1 MFFILGKIVIIF
13 LSPQVWI
20 FTFLLLAWLKKSR
33 RFLLAALIST
43 FFFGNSFITDE
54 VCRAWEIEINE
65 EQLSKHYDYGIVL
78 GGMSDYQARN
88 KRSQFSGASDRL
100 WQSLLLQSRGKI
112 DTLIITGG
120 SGKWDNPEE
129 KEALLLQQYLK
140 EVVTANDSILYEWES
155 KNTTEN
161 AQFTLAK
168 FPRIRDKKILVIT
181 SGFHARRALA
191 CFHKIG
197 LAADVYTVDMMGGDR
212 KYAIDHLFLPTPI
225 AMRKWSFLMKEW
237 LGCLMYQLRGWI

>member
-13 LSPQVWI
+13 LSPQIWI

-33 RFLLAALIST
+33 RFLLAAILST
-43 FFFGNSFITDE
+43 FFFGNCFIADE
-54 VCRAWEIEINE
+54 VCRAWEIQINE
-65 EQLSKHYDYGIVL
+65 EQLTTNYDYGIVL

-129 KEALLLQQYLK
+129 KEALLLQQYLN

-155 KNTTEN
+155 KNTAEN
-161 AQFTLAK
+161 AQFTLTK
-168 FPRIRDKKILVIT
+168 YPQIRDKKILVIT

-191 CFHKIG
+191 CFNKIG
-197 LAADVYTVDMMGGDR
+197 LKTDIYTVDMMGGDR
-212 KYAIDHLFLPTPI
+212 KYALDHLLLPNPS
-225 AMRKWSFLMKEW
+225 AMRKWSFIMKEW
-237 LGCLMYQLRGWI
+237 LGCLVYQLRGWI